1 MRFSAKRPSMESKQ
15 GVGMAH
21 DSTNLSPLAAR
32 KCSGLRG
39 HLRVPGDKSIS
50 HRALIFGALARGETQ
65 IHGLLE
71 SEDVLNTAKAMA
83 AFGATVRKDDEEVWY
98 VEGLGTGSLIEP
110 TGVLDFGNS
119 GTGARLVMGIA
130 GAHAFATTFM
140 GDASLSSR
148 PMGRVLNPLR
158 EMGVEVLSRSG
169 DRLPLTLKGADPAQP
184 ITYRV
189 PMASAQV
196 KSCVLLAGLNMA
208 GTTTVIEPVKTRD
221 HTEKMLRGFGAT
233 LGEEMNDAGETVLT
247 IEGLQELT
255 AQDVTVPGDPS
266 SAAFPI
272 VAALITPGSELVI
285 EDILLNETR
294 TGLITTLLEMGADI
308 TIENERN
315 SGGERIGDI
324 RVRSS
329 ALKGVTVPA
338 ARAPSMIDEYPVLSV
353 AAAYA
358 EGETRME
365 GLEELRVKESD
376 RLAAVAAGLEANG
389 VPFEEGKDYLVVRG
403 GGTIAG
409 GGRVITHLDHRIA
422 MSFLVLGLGAE
433 KPVTVDDAAIIN
445 TSFPGFAD
453 LMEALGAEF
462 E

>member
-1 MRFSAKRPSMESKQ
+1 
-15 GVGMAH
+15 MAH
-21 DSTNLSPLAAR
+21 DATNMSPLSAETS
-32 KCSGLRG
+32 SGLKGR
-39 HLRVPGDKSIS
+39 LRVPGDKSIS
-50 HRALIFGALARGETQ
+50 HRSLIFGALARGKTT

-71 SEDVLNTAKAMA
+71 SEDVINTAKAMA
-83 AFGATVRKDDEEVWY
+83 AFGAKVEKDDDGVWH

-110 TGVLDFGNS
+110 NQVLDFGNS

-130 GAHAFATTFM
+130 GAHAFSTTFM

-158 EMGVEVLSRSG
+158 EMGVQVLSRSG
-169 DRLPLTLKGADPAQP
+169 DRLPLTIKGADPASP

-208 GTTTVIEPVKTRD
+208 GTTTVIEPIKTRD
-221 HTEKMLRGFGAT
+221 HTEKMLRGFGAE
-233 LGEEMNDAGETVLT
+233 LGEEINEAGETVLT

-255 AQDVTVPGDPS
+255 GQTVTVPGDPS

-272 VAALITPGSELVI
+272 VAALITPGSDLLI
-285 EDILLNETR
+285 EDILLNDTR
-294 TGLITTLLEMGADI
+294 TGLITTLIEMGGDI
-308 TIENERN
+308 TIEDERE
-315 SGGERIGDI
+315 SGGERIGNI

-329 ALKGVTVPA
+329 SLTGVTVPA
-338 ARAPSMIDEYPVLSV
+338 DRAPSMIDEYPVLSV
-353 AAAYA
+353 AAAFA
-358 EGETRME
+358 KGETRME

-376 RLAAVAAGLEANG
+376 RLAAVAAGLKANG
-389 VPFEEGKDYLVVRG
+389 VPHVEGKDTLVVTGGANAIG
-403 GGTIAG
+403 GGT
-409 GGRVITHLDHRIA
+409 VVTHLDHRIA
-422 MSFLVLGLGAE
+422 MSFLVLGLAGH

-453 LMEALGAEF
+453 LMAGLGAKF
-462 E
+462 G